1 MSSCADSPHIV
12 SLEPSGSVSGQV
24 GASLSLACRAEANPG
39 PAYQWVQ
46 KLHDQIVIRGNSRVL
61 VLDNIIFEDDGEYI
75 CHAHNVIRGEER
87 ITQSAPVHVTVTG
100 PPRLYLDPDTRFETV
115 AGADTSLEAKVCGE
129 PRPAVQWRVD
139 HLVLAAGSGHGEVQ
153 LCRSVTYSNWRA
165 QGATR
170 RTPCTRWPP
179 TTTAT
184 YHG

>member
-1 MSSCADSPHIV
+1 MMVSCADSPHIV

-139 HLVLAAGSGHGEVQ
+139 HLVLAAGSGHGELQ
-153 LCRSVTYSNWRA
+153 SLKRRSI
-165 QGATR
+165 R
-170 RTPCTRWPP
+170 RSMYCGVKPI
-179 TTTAT
+179 
-184 YHG
+184 